1 MRISSWKAAVAFLIV
16 TGSFLCVP
24 PGTGA
29 VPNPTV
35 TGPIPVHATPG
46 NPSHDYPFFSF
57 APQLAALKG
66 PHRYVEEEFF
76 IEGTANRYT
85 IPAGVQPN
93 SATGAILDGGHRY
106 KTRLIVRR
114 PARLR
119 DFKGTVFVEWLNV
132 TAGYD
137 IEAQWTVGWPH
148 IVDEGAV
155 YVGVSA
161 QRVGVQGGGPGSLT
175 VWSPTRYGSLD
186 VTDGGTITND
196 TLSYD
201 IFSQAGQAIVHPVG
215 VDPLAVLRPGV
226 ERVVMTG
233 ASQSAGRLQIY
244 FNSVR
249 PLDPIYDA
257 LLLIVG
263 GGRTRTDQGI
273 KVFKFTSETDAPTQL
288 AVRQPDTDEFRH
300 WEVAGAAHADFYF
313 FSYLAPL
320 GMRDGIPPTP
330 TNCDKPPL
338 SRMPFYEVGDTAGD
352 ALVRWMKDGTS
363 PPIGPPIEFA
373 STSPPVIARD
383 ALGLARGGIR
393 LPDIVAPLALNTGQN
408 SGPAFCLLFGT
419 YEPFDDTTLHQL
431 YASRGDWISAF
442 TQASR
447 DAYNAGFIGK
457 RDHRLNLQRVRH
469 TDLFR

>member
-1 MRISSWKAAVAFLIV
+1 MRTWSRLSTLVVLAVVGGVL
-16 TGSFLCVP
+16 
-24 PGTGA
+24 GTPARARA

-35 TGPIPVHATPG
+35 TGPIPVNAPPG
-46 NPSHDYPFFSF
+46 DPSHDYPFFSF
-57 APQLAALKG
+57 APELAALKG

-76 IEGTANRYT
+76 FEGTANRYT
-85 IPAGVQPN
+85 IPTGVPPG
-93 SATGAILDGGHRY
+93 SATGAILDGGHPYR
-106 KTRLIVRR
+106 TRMIVRR

-155 YVGVSA
+155 YIGVSA

-186 VTDGGTITND
+186 VTDGGTITD
-196 TLSYD
+196 DALSYD
-201 IFSQAGQAIVHPVG
+201 IFAQAGQAVAHPMG
-215 VDPLAVLRPGV
+215 VDPLAALRSKV
-226 ERVVMTG
+226 ERVIMTG
-233 ASQSAGRLQIY
+233 ASQSASRLQVY

-263 GGRTRTDQGI
+263 GGMTRTDQDI
-273 KVFKFTSETDAPTQL
+273 KVFKFTSETDARTQL
-288 AVRQPDTDEFRH
+288 PVRQPDTDEFRH

-313 FSYLAPL
+313 YSYLQPL
-320 GMRDGIPPTP
+320 GVRDGIPPTP
-330 TNCDKPPL
+330 TGCDNPPL
-338 SRMPFYEVGDTAGD
+338 SRMPFYEVGNAAGD
-352 ALVRWMKDGTS
+352 ALVRWMTDGTP
-363 PPIGPPIEFA
+363 PPIGQPIEFS

-383 ALGLARGGIR
+383 SLGLALGGIR
-393 LPDIVAPLALNTGQN
+393 LPDIVAPLALNTGTN

-419 YEPFDDTTLHQL
+419 YMPFDDATLHQL
-431 YASRGDWISAF
+431 YARRGDWISAF

-447 DAYNAGFIGK
+447 DAYRAGFIGK
-457 RDHRLNLQRVRH
+457 RDHRRNLQRVRH